1 MLCLLTMDHRGGWLV
16 TVVSSD
22 LFQLRD
28 CSISTRNKYGVI
40 QPRVRTTRYGLNS
53 VRYDGARLWNKSEN
67 KLKVDDIKVFK
78 QLLKEF
84 KYECKCNVC
93 TYCIIHRL

>member
-1 MLCLLTMDHRGGWLV
+1 MRENIVLSTVFKCIHGIVPTYLTDM
-16 TVVSSD
+16 
-22 LFQLRD
+22 FQLRD

-67 KLKVDDIKVFK
+67 KL
-78 QLLKEF
+78 
-84 KYECKCNVC
+84 
-93 TYCIIHRL
+93 